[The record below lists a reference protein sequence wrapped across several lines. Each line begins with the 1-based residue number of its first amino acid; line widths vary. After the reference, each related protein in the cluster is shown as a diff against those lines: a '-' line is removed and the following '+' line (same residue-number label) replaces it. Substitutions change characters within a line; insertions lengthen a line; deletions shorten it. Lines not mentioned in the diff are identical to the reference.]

1 MLKMLSVI
9 RRNLQNLRKSPRVA
23 DESSLPSTT
32 VNGEDRS
39 GNGSN
44 SVMMKFPLSIM
55 SCFAV
60 PRGSMTD
67 GVWVSGDYGRVSEV
81 NHLMVCDGMRYALL
95 M

>member
-9 RRNLQNLRKSPRVA
+9 RRNLQNLRKSHRVA
-23 DESSLPSTT
+23 DESTLPSTP
-32 VNGEDRS
+32 VVEGD
-39 GNGSN
+39 GSN
-44 SVMMKFPLSIM
+44 GVMMKFPLSIM

-60 PRGSMTD
+60 PPVSRTD
-67 GVWVSGDYGRVSEV
+67 GVWLSGDYGRVSEV